1 VRAGRAL
8 VPAGSS
14 RCAGGPAGLVLLLLA
29 AACGPGAEPPAIEA
43 QIPWPDLE
51 VNVTRTLRDA
61 VQAVDQDPASPE
73 AWEELGLRLAAH
85 QLDAAAW
92 SALEFTLELD
102 DGRVEAASAL
112 ADLARFGGR
121 PVAEVLALYDRA
133 IALTPD
139 HAPLWTG
146 RGDALSAAG
155 RAEEAEESYRRAL
168 ALWPELKR
176 ARSRLG
182 RVLIQREAYDEG
194 LQLLGPL
201 LEEHPDDAPCA
212 TAMAQALA
220 ALGKE
225 QEAAVWAERAR
236 AADGETVPLED
247 PRRINM
253 LSRQRA
259 SRYLFLR
266 ARAALDRGELARAT
280 VDLAAALEGQ
290 PDAYNARALLA
301 RTLLAQR
308 RIAEAEAQLRL
319 ALETRPGHPES
330 LRLLGQVVHQGGDDQ
345 QAIELLEAAAA
356 AEPLDPGSSL
366 ALGSSWLRLED
377 PLRALPHLEAAATAS
392 PELADAWFRLAL
404 AREGVGDVQGAA
416 EARAEGARLDPGHP
430 LAKTSGK

>member
-1 VRAGRAL
+1 MSSASSSMRRNPR
-8 VPAGSS
+8 PAFRWGVGV
-14 RCAGGPAGLVLLLLA
+14 ALLLLST
-29 AACGPGAEPPAIEA
+29 ACGPTVVPPTIDAE
-43 QIPWPDLE
+43 IPWSDLE
-51 VNVTRTLRDA
+51 VNVTRTLREA
-61 VQAVDQDPASPE
+61 VGAVDMAPASAV

-92 SALEFTLELD
+92 SALTFALELD
-102 DGRVEAASAL
+102 DSRVEAASAL

-121 PVAEVLALYDRA
+121 PVEEVLSWYDRA
-133 IALTPD
+133 LALSPD

-155 RAEEAEESYRRAL
+155 RAEEAEASYRQAL
-168 ALWPELKR
+168 ELWPELKR

-182 RVLIQREAYDEG
+182 RVLVQREAYEEG
-194 LQLLGPL
+194 LQLLRPL

-220 ALGKE
+220 ALG
-225 QEAAVWAERAR
+225 QDDEAALWAERAR

-247 PRRINM
+247 PRRIDL

-301 RTLLAQR
+301 RALLAQR
-308 RIAEAEAQLRL
+308 RIAEAEEQLRR

-330 LRLLGQVVHQGGDDQ
+330 LRLLGQVIHQAGDDR
-345 QAIELLEAAAA
+345 QAIDLLEAAAA

-366 ALGSSWLRLED
+366 ALGSSWLRVED
-377 PLRALPHLEAAATAS
+377 PQRALPHLEAAAAGS

-404 AREGVGDVQGAA
+404 AREGVGDAQGAA
-416 EARAEGARLDPGHP
+416 EAREEGRRLDPSHP

>member
-1 VRAGRAL
+1 MRGSSSPPGTGLAAL
-8 VPAGSS
+8 VLA
-14 RCAGGPAGLVLLLLA
+14 AVL
-29 AACGPGAEPPAIEA
+29 AACGPGLEAPPIETE
-43 QIPWPDLE
+43 IPWADLE
-51 VNVTRTLRDA
+51 VNVTRTLREA
-61 VQAVDQDPASPE
+61 VAAVDREPE
-73 AWEELGLRLAAH
+73 SALAWEELGLRLAAH

-92 SALEFTLELD
+92 TALEHALELD
-102 DGRVEAASAL
+102 GQRFEAASAL

-121 PVAEVLALYDRA
+121 PVGEVLALYDRA
-133 IALTPD
+133 LALTPD
-139 HAPLWTG
+139 HAPLWSG

-155 RAEEAEESYRRAL
+155 RAEEAEQSYRQAL

-182 RVLIQREAYDEG
+182 RVLIQREAYEEG
-194 LQLLGPL
+194 LQLLQPL

-212 TAMAQALA
+212 TAVAQALA
-220 ALGKE
+220 ALG
-225 QEAAVWAERAR
+225 QDDEAAVWAERAR

-247 PRRINM
+247 PRRIDL

-280 VDLAAALEGQ
+280 VDLVAALEGQ

-308 RIAEAEAQLRL
+308 RIDEAEQQLRR

-330 LRLLGQVVHQGGDDQ
+330 LRLLGQVVHQAGDDR

-366 ALGSSWLRLED
+366 ALGSSWLRVED
-377 PLRALPHLEAAATAS
+377 PQRALPHLEAAAAGS

-404 AREGVGDVQGAA
+404 AREGVGDAQGAS
-416 EARAEGARLDPGHP
+416 EARSEGRRLDPQHP
-430 LAKTSGK
+430 LGKSSGN